1 MRPRHLQVHVMNNYS
16 SLNDQALA
24 GLLQTGD
31 RQAFTALYSRY
42 WEKMVIVAY
51 VKLQS
56 TQDAEEVVQ
65 DLFVDLWNRRGN
77 LQLRNSFHTYIS
89 GALKY
94 KIYTFLAK
102 KHQEQARH
110 SSLAAD
116 DVCHNTE
123 EWLSYEALREDLEKA
138 VLELPEK
145 CRLVFRL
152 SRESGLSNNDI
163 ANTLSIAPKTVEK
176 HLTKA
181 LLHLRTTLKSF
192 FLLFL

>member
-1 MRPRHLQVHVMNNYS
+1 MNHYQ

-65 DLFVDLWNRRGN
+65 DLFVDIWNRRAN

-94 KIYTFLAK
+94 KIYTFIGKKNQELA
-102 KHQEQARH
+102 R
-110 SSLAAD
+110 SGSLAMED
-116 DVCHNTE
+116 ICHNTE

-152 SRESGLSNNDI
+152 SRENGLSNQDI

-181 LLHLRTTLKSF
+181 LLHLRTALKSF
-192 FLLFL
+192 FLFFL